1 MHGRLPTP
9 APALVVPVA
18 RGRGQRLALG
28 LEGHCFGAALAGG
41 VDAAGLAVLRAQGW
55 RVVVLAAERVLR
67 GDPAFLTGHLE
78 REFHL
83 HLLDQVG

>member
-1 MHGRLPTP
+1 
-9 APALVVPVA
+9 VVPVA

-28 LEGHCFGAALAGG
+28 LDGHRFGAALAGR

-55 RVVVLAAERVLR
+55 RVVVLAADRVLR
-67 GDPAFLTGHLE
+67 GDPVFLTGHLE